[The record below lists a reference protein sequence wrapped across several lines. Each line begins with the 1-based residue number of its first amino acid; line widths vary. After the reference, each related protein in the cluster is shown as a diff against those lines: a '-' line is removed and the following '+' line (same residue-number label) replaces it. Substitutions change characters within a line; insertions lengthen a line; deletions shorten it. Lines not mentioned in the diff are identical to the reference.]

1 MSGIFGHKPA
11 AKSAWHPGFVKQAR
25 QARPDLLNGREPQRV
40 RMQTITTTQA
50 LAAFSTRAAK
60 ARYITVDTEFMRE
73 STYWPILCL
82 LQIATGDEVA
92 LIDPV
97 AGRDMDFA
105 PLFELFADRRILKV
119 FHAGKQDI
127 EIFVHLSGAAPAPVF
142 DTQIAAAV
150 CGFGDSVAY
159 ESLVREI
166 TGEKIDKSSRFT
178 DWSRRPLSDRQITYA
193 AADVTH
199 LRDVYEYLDNKLDE
213 LGRRAWVED
222 ETAELGRAEAY
233 QLDPEDAWKRLKLK
247 VSKPRELAL
256 MQALAAWRERR
267 ARERDVPRQRVI
279 KDDAIYEIAQQQPTD
294 DKAFERLRTTS
305 RGFSRSA
312 AGSELLAIVREV
324 LARAPDSLPKV
335 PRRPRGPSPK
345 GAVGDLIRVLLKSV
359 SEAHG
364 VAPRVIA
371 SSSDID
377 AIVLDDHADV
387 PALTGWRRRLFG
399 EQALAIK
406 HGRMALGADASGVVP
421 VEVEL
426 TPR

>member
-1 MSGIFGHKPA
+1 
-11 AKSAWHPGFVKQAR
+11 
-25 QARPDLLNGREPQRV
+25 
-40 RMQTITTTQA
+40 MQTITTTEA
-50 LAAFSTRAAK
+50 LAAFSTRAAN

-82 LQIATGDEVA
+82 LQIATGEEVV

-97 AGRDMDFA
+97 AGRNMDFA
-105 PLFELFADRRILKV
+105 PLFALFADTQVLKV

-127 EIFVHLSGAAPAPVF
+127 EIFVHLSGAAPTPVF
-142 DTQIAAAV
+142 DTQIAASV

-159 ESLVREI
+159 ESLVRDI

-178 DWSRRPLSDRQITYA
+178 DWSHRPLSDRQIAYA

-199 LRDVYEYLDNKLDE
+199 LRDVYEHLDSKLDE

-222 ETAELGRAEAY
+222 ELTELGRAGAY

-247 VSKPRELAL
+247 VNKPRELAL

-267 ARERDVPRQRVI
+267 ARDRDVPRQRVI
-279 KDDAIYEIAQQQPTD
+279 KDDAIYEIAQQQPID
-294 DKAFERLRTTS
+294 EKSFERLRTTS

-312 AGSELLAIVREV
+312 AGGEILAVVREV
-324 LARAPDSLPKV
+324 MARDPQSLPKV

-345 GAVGDLIRVLLKSV
+345 GAVGDLMRVLLKSV

-387 PALTGWRRRLFG
+387 PALTGWRRKLFG

-406 HGRMALGADASGVVP
+406 HGELALGADASGVVP
-421 VEVEL
+421 VNVQL
-426 TPR
+426 KAR